1 MLVHRSTKYF
11 CILILYPTTLLSSLM
26 SSSKFLVVP
35 LGFCVYS
42 ITASA
47 YSKSFTSSFPTWI
60 AFTSFSSLIAM
71 LRLPIPC

>member
-1 MLVHRSTKYF
+1 MLVHRSTTDF
-11 CILILYPTTLLSSLM
+11 CILALYPTTLLSSLM

-35 LGFCVYS
+35 LGFYVYS

-47 YSKSFTSSFPTWI
+47 NSKNFTSSFPTWI

-71 LRLPIPC
+71 IRLPIPC

>member
-11 CILILYPTTLLSSLM
+11 CMLILYPTTLLSSLM

-60 AFTSFSSLIAM
+60 AFTSSLIAM
-71 LRLPIPC
+71 LRLPVPC